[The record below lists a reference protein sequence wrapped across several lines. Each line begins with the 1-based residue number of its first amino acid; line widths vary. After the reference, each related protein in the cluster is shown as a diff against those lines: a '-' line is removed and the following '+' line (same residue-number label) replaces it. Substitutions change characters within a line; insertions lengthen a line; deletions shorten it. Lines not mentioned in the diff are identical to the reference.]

1 MNTILI
7 AANITSFLYMIIIAI
22 GLMQV
27 PKTTSRSTRFFSYC
41 VWLAIIGLIAEAVLC
56 VFEGKSEYSI
66 LLLILNYLAT
76 VTLDLIVIVYSFY
89 LNDLISESRKNFKR
103 VVSYI
108 ITILCIIDFILNTA
122 GIITGKLIDI
132 IDGYTVAGPLDRFF
146 GLIPAVCFLLM
157 VILYIVRFKD
167 FRIKSPVFVVLIVL
181 VPAVA
186 TVFLKLSSSVRYG
199 YAGTAL
205 SLAVVYVVIQN
216 RIIAETQAS
225 AMMYSN
231 ISVTDMLTGLRNRR
245 GYTEIIE
252 SLPAEAQ
259 VGVAFVDI
267 NSLKAVN
274 DELGHKAGDELI
286 KKVADILKK
295 TVKKGTAC
303 RISGDEFVCIV
314 ENVDREAFEYS
325 MTRLKSEVLYNDR
338 IAAVGHDIGK
348 GKDFREL
355 VKSAEKMMY
364 QDKERY
370 YRETGKDRRK

>member
-7 AANITSFLYMIIIAI
+7 AANITSVFYILIIAV
-22 GLMQV
+22 GLLQG
-27 PKTTSRSTRFFSYC
+27 PKSALRSSRFFGGC
-41 VWLAIIGLIAEAVLC
+41 IWLSIGGLIAETGIC
-56 VFEGKSEYSI
+56 FFEGKPEYSI

-76 VTLDLIVIVYSFY
+76 AILDVIVIVYSFY
-89 LNDLISESRKNFKR
+89 LNDLISESRKNFKKII
-103 VVSYI
+103 SYI
-108 ITILCIIDFILNTA
+108 VTILCIIDFVFNTV

-132 IDGYTVAGPLDRFF
+132 IDGYVVPGPLDRFF
-146 GLIPAVCFLLM
+146 GLIPALCFLLM

-167 FRIKSPVFVVLIVL
+167 FRIKSPVFIVLIVL

-216 RIIAETQAS
+216 RIIAETHAS

-231 ISVTDMLTGLRNRR
+231 ISITDQLTGLRNRR
-245 GYTEIIE
+245 GYTEIIDGL
-252 SLPAEAQ
+252 SKEAP

-274 DELGHKAGDELI
+274 DKLGHKAGDELI
-286 KKVADILKK
+286 IRVADILKK
-295 TVKKGTAC
+295 TVKLGTAC
-303 RISGDEFVCIV
+303 RISGDEFVCIA
-314 ENVDREAFEYS
+314 ENVDREDFEYC
-325 MTRLKSEVLYNDR
+325 MTRLKSEVYYNDR
-338 IAAVGHDIGK
+338 IAAVGHDIGM
-348 GKDFREL
+348 GCDFKEI